1 MKKKRVVIIFIL
13 LILLG
18 VIGMFLI
25 KQNEE
30 GGSEDIKDNSNYVLT
45 DKAEKEEYELP
56 SITSTE
62 QTINGT
68 EDVIVHDSIA
78 EDSISDSENNSSNAS
93 GEEDKSTSIEELE
106 ESDGQKQT
114 EDENTD
120 IVGSGDKTEIELPFV
135 PAN

>member
-1 MKKKRVVIIFIL
+1 
-13 LILLG
+13 
-18 VIGMFLI
+18 MFLI

-30 GGSEDIKDNSNYVLT
+30 GGSEGIKDNSNYVLT
-45 DKAEKEEYELP
+45 EKAEKEEYELP

-93 GEEDKSTSIEELE
+93 GEEDKPTSTEELE

>member
-1 MKKKRVVIIFIL
+1 MARAREMQ
-13 LILLG
+13 G
-18 VIGMFLI
+18 VAAH
-25 KQNEE
+25 
-30 GGSEDIKDNSNYVLT
+30 NSNYVLT
-45 DKAEKEEYELP
+45 EKAEKEEYELP

-93 GEEDKSTSIEELE
+93 GEEDKPTSTEELE